1 MARWRK
7 IFEYSVFLKTVFFYL
22 QTWTRTQIPKNI
34 AGKVPN
40 LLISGL
46 FIFCQTLSSNR
57 KQSSFRQIAGFRLF
71 IRKNSAGFCGMSES
85 SGTDV
90 ELGFHF
96 FRTLLFSW
104 ISGARDFSGSGS
116 SGKRLQVMVTSST
129 SITSKSVVSPSDET
143 PSPTRTRSGEPD
155 DKSSK
160 LRKFRIVPTSLKKNY
175 KAKYASLPLATSTRW
190 VL

>member
-1 MARWRK
+1 MAIWWPGGERFSSIRYFWK
-7 IFEYSVFLKTVFFYL
+7 QLFFYL
-22 QTWTRTQIPKNI
+22 QTWTRTQIPKDI

-46 FIFCQTLSSNR
+46 LIFCQTLSSNW

-71 IRKNSAGFCGMSES
+71 IRKNTAGLCGMSKN
-85 SGTDV
+85 SGTNV

-116 SGKRLQVMVTSST
+116 SGIFLQVVVTSST
-129 SITSKSVVSPSDET
+129 SITSKSVESPSDET
-143 PSPTRTRSGEPD
+143 PSPTRTRSGEPE

-160 LRKFRIVPTSLKKNY
+160 LRKFRIVPTSLKKIQ
-175 KAKYASLPLATSTRW
+175 S
-190 VL
+190 